1 LFTLATLATASLAQE
16 ADLIVHH
23 GKVVTVDRD
32 FTVRQA
38 MAIKN
43 GLILRD
49 GCFWPSDFAFA
60 ARLTTGLILGST
72 SSIAEGHREVHQ
84 ASGPRFVF

>member
-1 LFTLATLATASLAQE
+1 LFILSTLATALLAQE

-32 FTVRQA
+32 FSVRQA

-43 GLILRD
+43 GLIL
-49 GCFWPSDFAFA
+49 
-60 ARLTTGLILGST
+60 
-72 SSIAEGHREVHQ
+72 V
-84 ASGPRFVF
+84 SGDANVRAVTIEFGGRAIDRAQLS